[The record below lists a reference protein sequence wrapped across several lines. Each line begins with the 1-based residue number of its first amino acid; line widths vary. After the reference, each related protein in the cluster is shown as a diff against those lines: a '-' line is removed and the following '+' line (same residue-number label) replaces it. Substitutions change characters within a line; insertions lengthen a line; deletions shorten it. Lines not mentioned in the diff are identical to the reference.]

1 MKNIIRS
8 IFSGTANA
16 KKWRVFIFILILA
29 IGGLFID
36 AGAYYNRGADL
47 LERKEIIN
55 LPRVS
60 EIDFRLGL
68 DLLGGAHL
76 VYKANMEDVP
86 SQDRNDAIEGVRDVI
101 ERRVNVFG
109 VSEPIVQTSKQ
120 GDEYRVIVEL
130 AGVKDVSQAIAMIG
144 ETPLLEFKETS
155 DEERELTEEETD
167 LLNEFNGKAQ
177 AKAQELFDKIQ
188 SGDDVENVF
197 AEYAKDNKTEGNSVS
212 LGWVTKASHPDVI
225 NLIKDSEEKT
235 TNKFETNY
243 GYEILRLNEKRI
255 KVNPF
260 DSERVEKEIKA
271 SHILICH
278 KESER
283 CESEA
288 TRDEAYAKM
297 KEIETDVTVENF
309 EQLAKENSN
318 EPGANSTGGDLGW
331 FSRGMMV
338 EPFEDTVFDNQ
349 KVGEISYI
357 VETKF
362 GFHLIYKQDERDI
375 EEYTVDRILVR
386 TLSEKDILGAQ
397 GNWKNT
403 ELTGKHLERSV
414 VQFDP
419 NDGSPQVSLQF
430 DAEGAELFADITD
443 RNLDKQVAIFLD
455 NYIISAPTVNAKI
468 TGGQAV
474 ISGSFDIREAK
485 QLAQR
490 LNAGALPVKI
500 VLISQ
505 KTVGATL
512 GKVSIENSLKAGIIG
527 LLLVALFMIIYYRLP
542 GLVAVVSL
550 IIYGILILAIFKI
563 WPITLSLSGLAGFI
577 LSIGMAVDANILIFE
592 RLKEELKKGSPLA
605 LAIEEGFKRAWP
617 SIRDGNIS
625 TLITC
630 FILIQF
636 TTSIVKGF
644 ALTLGLGVIISMF
657 SAVVIT
663 RTLLSM
669 IPKKVGNIKWLWR

>member
-1 MKNIIRS
+1 MQDEPEK
-8 IFSGTANA
+8 
-16 KKWRVFIFILILA
+16 
-29 IGGLFID
+29 
-36 AGAYYNRGADL
+36 
-47 LERKEIIN
+47 
-55 LPRVS
+55 
-60 EIDFRLGL
+60 
-68 DLLGGAHL
+68 
-76 VYKANMEDVP
+76 
-86 SQDRNDAIEGVRDVI
+86 DRNEAIERVRDVI

-109 VSEPIVQTSKQ
+109 VSEPVVQTSKQ

-130 AGVKDVSQAIAMIG
+130 AGIKDIDQAIEMIG
-144 ETPLLEFKETS
+144 ETPLLEFKEPS
-155 DEERELTEEETD
+155 EEERELTEEEIN
-167 LLNEFNGKAQ
+167 LLDEFNAE
-177 AKAQELFDKIQ
+177 AKTKVDDAFGRIETGEDFAKLAKEFSQDDKTKEL
-188 SGDDVENVF
+188 G
-197 AEYAKDNKTEGNSVS
+197 GS
-212 LGWVTKASHPDVI
+212 LGWITKQSHPGIVGLVKSLESTSTTTEI
-225 NLIKDSEEKT
+225 FKT
-235 TNKFETNY
+235 IY
-243 GYEILRLNEKRI
+243 GYEILKLNEKRV
-255 KVNPF
+255 KTNPF
-260 DSERVEKEIKA
+260 DESRIETEIKA

-283 CESEA
+283 CESGLN
-288 TRDEAYAKM
+288 RDEAYAKV
-297 KEIETDVTVENF
+297 KEIEAQATVSNF
-309 EQLAKENSN
+309 ADLAKEHSS
-318 EPGANSTGGDLGW
+318 EPGADATGGSLGW

-362 GFHLIYKQDERDI
+362 GFHLIYKEDERNID
-375 EEYTVDRILVR
+375 EYNVDHILIR
-386 TLSEKDILGAQ
+386 TLSEQDILGAQ
-397 GNWKNT
+397 NNWKNT
-403 ELTGKHLERSV
+403 ELTGKHLERSL
-414 VQFDP
+414 VQFNP
-419 NDGSPQVSLQF
+419 NDGSPQVGLEF
-430 DAEGAELFADITD
+430 DSEGEELFAEITE
-443 RNLDKQVAIFLD
+443 RNIGKQVAIFLD
-455 NYIISAPTVNAKI
+455 NYIISAPTVNSKI

-500 VLISQ
+500 SLISQ

-512 GKVSIENSLKAGIIG
+512 GQTSIESSLKAGIIG
-527 LLLVALFMIIYYRLP
+527 LILVAIFMILYYRLP

-550 IIYGILILAIFKI
+550 VIYGILILAIFKI
-563 WPITLSLSGLAGFI
+563 WPVTLSLSGLAGFI
-577 LSIGMAVDANILIFE
+577 LSIGMAVDANILIFA
-592 RLKEELKKGSPLA
+592 RLKEELKKGSPLS

-663 RTLLSM
+663 KNLLTV
-669 IPKKVGNIKWLWR
+669 IPKKTEKIKWLWQ